1 MGVFDRLTQDQIVQ
15 IVAGLVA
22 ADHGEGAGLGSFDV
36 RRDETGRLIGDF
48 YHARLSSVFQPVVAA
63 DGRITGHTARVRCD
77 ARQGPGISP
86 WGVFSMIA
94 SEPALV
100 RLDRLCRALHLL
112 NYFERAQADWLL
124 WLRVETR
131 LLMSVK
137 QDHGR
142 VFGQVIEHYCG
153 VPTSRVV
160 IELAADVAAHAG
172 LPAAA
177 LANYRGRGYR
187 TAVNLAE
194 GLAPDVLRFADFVRI
209 PATGDHG
216 ILARNVGHAHSA
228 GGTAVVKQID
238 TEMLRGAALR
248 AGTPLLQ
255 GYLLGRP
262 AAQVPAAAEPAPQ
275 ARDSRSG
282 GRIGYGGAAAASRPG

>member
-1 MGVFDRLTQDQIVQ
+1 MGVFDQLTQDQVVR
-15 IVAGLVA
+15 IVAELVA
-22 ADHGEGAGLGSFDV
+22 ADHGEGASLGSFDV
-36 RRDETGRLIGDF
+36 RRDESGRLIGDF

-63 DGRITGHTARVRCD
+63 DGRVTGHTARVRCD
-77 ARQGPGISP
+77 TQHGPGISP

-94 SEPALV
+94 SDPALV

-112 NYFERAQADWLL
+112 NYFEQARPDWLL

-131 LLMSVK
+131 LLASVK
-137 QDHGR
+137 QDHGK

-160 IELAADVAAHAG
+160 IELPADVAAQPG

-187 TAVNLAE
+187 TAVNQAE
-194 GLAPDVLRFADFVRI
+194 GLPPDVLRFADFVRI
-209 PATGDHG
+209 PATTDQD
-216 ILARNVGHAHSA
+216 ILARNVSRAHSA
-228 GGTAVVKQID
+228 GSTAVVKQVD
-238 TEMLRGAALR
+238 TEILRGTALR
-248 AGTPLLQ
+248 AGVPLLQ

-262 AAQVPAAAEPAPQ
+262 ASQFPAAAKPAPQ
-275 ARDSRSG
+275 ARDRHAAGHKDYS
-282 GRIGYGGAAAASRPG
+282 GAAVPSPPG